1 MIFKYWNQ
9 YFPMLRG
16 TLNNLTIYYELWTML
31 YWISKTKTKWQHWST
46 SMIEKMIQKSLFSW
60 DPIYTQKYDHM
71 NSKKIIDTH
80 KHLDISTMFRIP
92 TDINIHYQK
101 NILTKPSYRGR

>member
-1 MIFKYWNQ
+1 MN
-9 YFPMLRG
+9 
-16 TLNNLTIYYELWTML
+16 YEQCYIGYLKLKPSGNVEVHQWL
-31 YWISKTKTKWQHWST
+31 KK
-46 SMIEKMIQKSLFSW
+46 IQKSLFSW

-71 NSKKIIDTH
+71 SSKKIIDTH

-92 TDINIHYQK
+92 IDINIHYQK